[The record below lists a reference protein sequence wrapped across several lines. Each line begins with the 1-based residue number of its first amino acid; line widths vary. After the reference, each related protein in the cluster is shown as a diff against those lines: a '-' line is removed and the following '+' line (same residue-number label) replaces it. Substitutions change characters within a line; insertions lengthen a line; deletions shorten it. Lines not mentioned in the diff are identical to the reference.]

1 MEPTL
6 NHCPALCKKKQK
18 GPSLSN
24 DLLKKIEVFNLL
36 FLMPHQVVFER

>member
-24 DLLKKIEVFNLL
+24 DLLKKIEVFQSFVLNASSGSL
-36 FLMPHQVVFER
+36 